1 MSTDKIVPGPGAYS
15 PSHNLKETNLHYTCR
30 PFTTTMSKMLFV
42 PGPGEY
48 SMQKASL
55 DAKGNY
61 TLSKFKGSG
70 ATKFDPP
77 RRLKHSRSASGFPGP
92 GSYES
97 IDSLNRSGT

>member
-1 MSTDKIVPGPGAYS
+1 
-15 PSHNLKETNLHYTCR
+15 
-30 PFTTTMSKMLFV
+30 MSKMLFV